1 MIVNPK
7 ISEIQIKKGLYIVGT
22 PIGNLNDI
30 SLRAIN
36 ILERS
41 DYILCEDTRKSKI
54 LLDKFDIASKLIS
67 YHKFNEKKISN
78 ENNKIVK
85 R

>member
-54 LLDKFDIASKLIS
+54 LLDKFDIVSKLIS
-67 YHKFNEKKISN
+67 YHKFNEKKFQR
-78 ENNKIVK
+78 K
-85 R
+85 